1 MLYYLIFYGVDML
14 LWSAALVLTLAVIAL
29 VSGHRLS
36 RAQKIW
42 ILILALYL
50 AAVYNVAGAP
60 ELPYIYPNFNVNLI
74 PFIDIRSDV
83 PAYLINSGLNII
95 LFMPLGFILPL
106 LWRRFRSRKRIILT
120 GFLFS
125 LAIELSQLL
134 NYRITDVDD
143 LIMNSLGA
151 WLGYELLMFLNRR
164 SAKGLLLSSVG
175 SIGPPGV
182 GDLGHHPAFLFHHVV
197 QLRHKGGVLPQPV
210 HQIMLHAAG
219 NI

>member
-120 GFLFS
+120 GFLNLFS
-125 LAIELSQLL
+125 IMQDAYSISGRRPRNPSMPVLFISGEDDPCLLSPRKFHQAVRTMQRAG
-134 NYRITDVDD
+134 YTDVRSR
-143 LIMNSLGA
+143 LYPSMRHEI
-151 WLGYELLMFLNRR
+151 LNEKGKEAVWVDVL
-164 SAKGLLLSSVG
+164 SFCKGLV
-175 SIGPPGV
+175 
-182 GDLGHHPAFLFHHVV
+182 D
-197 QLRHKGGVLPQPV
+197 
-210 HQIMLHAAG
+210 
-219 NI
+219 